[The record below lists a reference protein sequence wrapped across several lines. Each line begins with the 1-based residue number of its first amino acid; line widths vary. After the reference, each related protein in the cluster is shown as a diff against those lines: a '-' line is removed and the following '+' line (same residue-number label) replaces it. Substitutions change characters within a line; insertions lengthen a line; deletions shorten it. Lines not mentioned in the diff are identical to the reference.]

1 VKRKEGGTM
10 ITYESLK
17 NVSTSVVIELV
28 NEVFKDYVFPVN
40 WNLESFEKD
49 VKENSISIEDSFIAL
64 SDGIPVG
71 FSIISIRKDVGR
83 IDSFGVK
90 EEFRGKGLASEII
103 FRTIETLKW
112 KEIKKI
118 ILEVAQSDLRSI
130 RFYNK
135 HGFRAT
141 RELAS
146 FFKEKDNSSNAHF
159 KYEQT
164 TSDVIHEMAIEAKFR
179 FKRKPN
185 WQREPIT
192 IKLSENRYNYEII
205 SDNNKK
211 CGYVVWGFNKDNCY
225 IVDASPVE
233 EGYTFDAIIE
243 DISSK
248 LFEIKDRIVLVSV
261 PEDDPLYKALIDNN
275 YSIFIK
281 QIEMERIIH

>member
-1 VKRKEGGTM
+1 VGGTM

-17 NVSTSVVIELV
+17 NVPASVVIELV

-49 VKENSISIEDSFIAL
+49 VKENSISMEDSFIAF
-64 SDGIPVG
+64 SDDIPVG

-83 IDSFGVK
+83 IDSIGVK

-118 ILEVAQSDLRSI
+118 ILEVAQSDERSI

-146 FFKEKDNSSNAHF
+146 FLKEKDKPTNTHF

-164 TSDVIHEMAIEAKFR
+164 TSDVIYEMATDAKFR

-192 IKLSENRYNYEII
+192 IKISENRYNYEII
-205 SDNNKK
+205 YDKNKK

-225 IVDASPVE
+225 IVDASPIE
-233 EGYTFDAIIE
+233 EGYAFDAIIE
-243 DISSK
+243 DITSK
-248 LFEIKDRIVLVSV
+248 LLRIKDRIVLVSV
-261 PEDDPLYKALIDNN
+261 PEDDPLYKALTDNN